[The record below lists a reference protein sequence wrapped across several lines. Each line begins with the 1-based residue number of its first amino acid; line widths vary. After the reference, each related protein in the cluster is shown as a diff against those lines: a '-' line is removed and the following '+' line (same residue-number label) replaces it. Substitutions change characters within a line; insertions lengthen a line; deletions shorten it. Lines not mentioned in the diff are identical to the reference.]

1 MVDLIAASLVIL
13 YRRTKNRKLSNTD
26 FSDMLGTWGVA
37 ASLKNQ
43 LIMAPADFKIL
54 GPDTVHSLK
63 STKGCRL
70 PHMVN

>member
-1 MVDLIAASLVIL
+1 
-13 YRRTKNRKLSNTD
+13 
-26 FSDMLGTWGVA
+26 MLGTWGVA
-37 ASLKNQ
+37 ASLKHQ